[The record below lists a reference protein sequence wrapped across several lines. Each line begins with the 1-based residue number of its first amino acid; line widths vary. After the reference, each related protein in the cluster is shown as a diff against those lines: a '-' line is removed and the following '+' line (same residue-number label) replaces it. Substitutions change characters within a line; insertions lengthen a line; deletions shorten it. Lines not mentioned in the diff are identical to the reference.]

1 MTGSSA
7 KMSISAKL
15 PHPPGEGKKRIRK
28 EREGKKEEKKRRGE
42 TERPKASASE
52 PVDSFVA
59 HRFVAAQKAPWALH
73 KKIHARPAAGG
84 TYRLCRP
91 LRGAPGGG
99 PDA

>member
-1 MTGSSA
+1 
-7 KMSISAKL
+7 MSISAKL
-15 PHPPGEGKKRIRK
+15 HTPTWRREKRISK

-42 TERPKASASE
+42 TKWPKVSASE
-52 PVDSFVA
+52 PVDSFVD

>member
-1 MTGSSA
+1 
-7 KMSISAKL
+7 MSISAKL
-15 PHPPGEGKKRIRK
+15 HTATWRREKRIRK

-42 TERPKASASE
+42 TKRPKASASE
-52 PVDSFVA
+52 PVDSFMG